1 MLFLSPSNTI
11 INNSLKKYIEESTNK
26 YIQTQTIVKKDK
38 VFEFIKTPIKCDLCY
53 LNDEH
58 KLSDS
63 EIIFLKNKFL
73 NNLNFSKYLNC
84 SNCSNPNEKKKS
96 ENYSHFCLYFL
107 STSIFFFLD
116 A

>member
-1 MLFLSPSNTI
+1 MLFYSPSQTI
-11 INNSLKKYIEESTNK
+11 VNNSLKKYVQESTNK
-26 YIQTQTIVKKDK
+26 YIQTIVKNGK
-38 VFEFIKTPIKCDLCY
+38 VFEFIKTPIKCELCY

-63 EIIFLKNKFL
+63 EIIFFRNKLL
-73 NNLNFSKYLNC
+73 NNSNFSKFTNF
-84 SNCSNPNEKKKS
+84 SNPSKYS
-96 ENYSHFCLYFL
+96 ENHLHFCLYFL

>member
-1 MLFLSPSNTI
+1 MLFSSPSQTI
-11 INNSLKKYIEESTNK
+11 VNNSLKKYIEESTNK
-26 YIQTQTIVKKDK
+26 YIQTIVKNGK
-38 VFEFIKTPIKCDLCY
+38 VFEFIKTPIKCELCY

-63 EIIFLKNKFL
+63 EIIFFRHKFL
-73 NNLNFSKYLNC
+73 NNSTF
-84 SNCSNPNEKKKS
+84 SNCSNSSNPSKYS
-96 ENYSHFCLYFL
+96 ENYLHFCLYFL

>member
-1 MLFLSPSNTI
+1 MLFYSPSQTI
-11 INNSLKKYIEESTNK
+11 VNNSLKKFIHESTNK
-26 YIQTQTIVKKDK
+26 YIQTIVKNDK
-38 VFEFIKTPIKCDLCY
+38 VIEFIKTPIKCELCY

-63 EIIFLKNKFL
+63 EIIFFRNKFS
-73 NNLNFSKYLNC
+73 NYSNFSNFT
-84 SNCSNPNEKKKS
+84 NFTNPNKQS
-96 ENYSHFCLYFL
+96 ENFLHFYLYFL